1 MRSIKDDE
9 RGLVAC
15 SGAAAASVA
24 LGWTSLRFERNGGG
38 CSFGALAAS
47 FESSVGSAASV
58 APTDAVGTTGAAAA
72 SSFGLP
78 KTYFILATL
87 AMKARSYSSSTMA
100 LSVMPLEE
108 ALRFSGGAAGRSS
121 DDGGR
126 GASAPPPPNSLPTT
140 EYATGW
146 SRVDSLVW
154 STIGMNQLRV
164 ARTSRPRP
172 RSAAGA
178 RQGGA
183 LPADDTAY
191 DTRVKGAGG
200 GHTDGLYY

>member
-58 APTDAVGTTGAAAA
+58 APTDAVGTTGADAE

-121 DDGGR
+121 DDGGM

-164 ARTSRPRP
+164 ARTSRRA

-178 RQGGA
+178 RQG
-183 LPADDTAY
+183 
-191 DTRVKGAGG
+191 V
-200 GHTDGLYY
+200 